1 MTKQPTRTLTLHFHL
16 ELGQSRI
23 PPVDLDSKD
32 WEKASCPDFVE
43 IDEAATDA
51 GWNYQS
57 GSGVKALFLVSGQL
71 IPFWTSVL

>member
-51 GWNYQS
+51 G
-57 GSGVKALFLVSGQL
+57 LE
-71 IPFWTSVL
+71 P